1 MEFLS
6 VSEFFNQ
13 ENEYRHNG
21 LKRDAFD
28 EIMAKY
34 CVDGISYGWYNDTE
48 RQTPDL
54 RNESVKFGAPDIR
67 GFFDHPLSIRTED
80 GEVFW
85 VVRTYDR
92 GYNMLEVM
100 RMFRENG
107 IQCDVMK
114 GFYADYTIIMR
125 PFDVINA
132 CIDYK
137 VLHVGN
143 NFDVTMCS
151 KHYRPQCLERF
162 DNYLEAKGFVDGVN
176 YALKEIAFA
185 ETY

>member
-1 MEFLS
+1 
-6 VSEFFNQ
+6 
-13 ENEYRHNG
+13 
-21 LKRDAFD
+21 
-28 EIMAKY
+28 
-34 CVDGISYGWYNDTE
+34 
-48 RQTPDL
+48 
-54 RNESVKFGAPDIR
+54 
-67 GFFDHPLSIRTED
+67 
-80 GEVFW
+80 
-85 VVRTYDR
+85 
-92 GYNMLEVM
+92 
-100 RMFRENG
+100 
-107 IQCDVMK
+107 MK

-132 CIDYK
+132 CFDYK
-137 VLHVGN
+137 VLHVDN